1 MSEQTPPTTD
11 DDGAISRT
19 IRFSVAKLISENSPL
34 RGKEAADSMQLH
46 LSKMSNQGGEEGLT
60 EEAVMN
66 MLEERD

>member
-11 DDGAISRT
+11 DDGALSRT

-34 RGKEAADSMQLH
+34 RGKAAADSMQLH
-46 LSKMSNQGGEEGLT
+46 LSKMSNQAGEEGLT

-66 MLEERD
+66 MLEEHD

>member
-34 RGKEAADSMQLH
+34 RGKEAADSIQLH
-46 LSKMSNQGGEEGLT
+46 LSKMSNQAGEEGLT
-60 EEAVMN
+60 QEAVMN
-66 MLEERD
+66 MLEEHD